1 MTRSYGAGVIRV
13 VLADD
18 HQILLDGLRRLI
30 DSKGDMHVVAT
41 ATDAPTAIDA
51 VREHRP
57 DVLVLD
63 LSMPGGGGLEVAR
76 RLREMEFATKIV
88 ILTMYA
94 EERFVMEAVR
104 LGAAGYVLKRAGDT
118 ELFEAI
124 RAVAAGEAYL
134 TPAAIRL
141 LLITQQNDAGRA
153 EPELSSREREVLR
166 FTARGF
172 SNLEIAERLFVS
184 PKTVDTYRSRV
195 MAKLDLHRRSEL
207 VDYALR
213 HGLLE

>member
-1 MTRSYGAGVIRV
+1 MIRI

-30 DSKGDMHVVAT
+30 NVNADMQVVAT
-41 ATDAPTAIDA
+41 ATDAPSAIEA
-51 VREHRP
+51 VRTHRP
-57 DVLVLD
+57 DVIVLD
-63 LSMPGGGGLEVAR
+63 INMPGGGGLQVAR
-76 RLREMEFATKIV
+76 RVREMELPSKIV
-88 ILTMYA
+88 VLTMYA
-94 EERFVMEAVR
+94 EDRYVMEAVR
-104 LGAAGYVLKRAGDT
+104 LGASGYVLKRSADK
-118 ELFEAI
+118 ELLDAI

-134 TPAAIRL
+134 THAAVRL
-141 LLITQQNDAGRA
+141 LLATQQSEAGRP
-153 EPELSSREREVLR
+153 EPALSTREREVLG

-195 MAKLDLHRRSEL
+195 MAKLDLHRRSQL

>member
-1 MTRSYGAGVIRV
+1 MTPLRV

-18 HQILLDGLRRLI
+18 HQILVDGLRRLI
-30 DSKGDMHVVAT
+30 DATPDLRVVAT
-41 ATDAPTAIDA
+41 ARDAESAIA
-51 VREHRP
+51 VVRQERP

-76 RLREMEFATKIV
+76 RIREMELPTKIV
-88 ILTMYA
+88 VLTMWA
-94 EERFVMEAVR
+94 EDRYVLEAVR
-104 LGAAGYVLKRAGDT
+104 LGVAGYVLKRSADRD
-118 ELFEAI
+118 LLEAI
-124 RAVAAGEAYL
+124 RTVGRGDAYL
-134 TPAAIRL
+134 TPTAVRL
-141 LLITQQNDAGRA
+141 LLATQPP
-153 EPELSSREREVLR
+153 EPEAPALSAREREVLR

-207 VDYALR
+207 VEYALR
-213 HGLLE
+213 HGLME

>member
-1 MTRSYGAGVIRV
+1 MIRI

-18 HQILLDGLRRLI
+18 HQILLAGLRRLI
-30 DSKGDMHVVAT
+30 ESKGDMDVVAT
-41 ATDAPTAIDA
+41 ATDAATAIEA
-51 VREHRP
+51 VRTQRP

-63 LSMPGGGGLEVAR
+63 ISMPGGGLEVAR
-76 RLREMEFATKIV
+76 RVREMELPTKIV

-94 EERFVMEAVR
+94 EDRFVMEAVR
-104 LGAAGYVLKRAGDT
+104 LGAAGYVLKSAADK
-118 ELFEAI
+118 ELIDAI
-124 RAVAAGEAYL
+124 RAVAAGDAYL
-134 TPAAIRL
+134 TPAAVRL
-141 LLITQQNDAGRA
+141 LLATQQNESGRA
-153 EPELSSREREVLR
+153 EPALSPREREVLR

-184 PKTVDTYRSRV
+184 PKTVDTYRSRI

-207 VDYALR
+207 VEYALG

>member
-1 MTRSYGAGVIRV
+1 MIRI

-18 HQILLDGLRRLI
+18 HQILLAGLKRLI
-30 DSKGDMHVVAT
+30 ESKGDMEVVAT
-41 ATDAPTAIDA
+41 AIDA
-51 VREHRP
+51 ASAIEATRTQRP

-63 LSMPGGGGLEVAR
+63 ISMPGGGLEVAR
-76 RLREMEFATKIV
+76 RVREMELPTKIV

-94 EERFVMEAVR
+94 EDRYVMEAVR
-104 LGAAGYVLKRAGDT
+104 LGAAGYVLKRAADK
-118 ELFEAI
+118 ELIDAI
-124 RAVAAGEAYL
+124 RAVAAGDAYL
-134 TPAAIRL
+134 TPAAVRL
-141 LLITQQNDAGRA
+141 LLATQQNDNGRA
-153 EPELSSREREVLR
+153 EPALSPREREVLR

-184 PKTVDTYRSRV
+184 PKTVDTYRSRI

-207 VDYALR
+207 VEYALG

>member
-1 MTRSYGAGVIRV
+1 MIRV

-18 HQILLDGLRRLI
+18 HQILLDGLKRLI
-30 DSKGDMHVVAT
+30 DAKSDMQVVAT
-41 ATDAPTAIDA
+41 ATDAAGAIEA
-51 VREHRP
+51 ARVHRP

-63 LSMPGGGGLEVAR
+63 IAMPGGGGLEVAR
-76 RLREMEFATKIV
+76 RVHEMELPTKIV

-94 EERFVMEAVR
+94 EDRYVMEAVR
-104 LGAAGYVLKRAGDT
+104 LGAAGYVLKRSTDT
-118 ELFEAI
+118 ELAEAI

-134 TPAAIRL
+134 TPAAVRL
-141 LLITQQNDAGRA
+141 LLETQQQEAGRP
-153 EPELSSREREVLR
+153 EPLLSPREREVLR

-184 PKTVDTYRSRV
+184 PKTIDTYRSRI

>member
-1 MTRSYGAGVIRV
+1 MIRI

-18 HQILLDGLRRLI
+18 HQILLAGLKRLI
-30 DSKGDMHVVAT
+30 DSMGDMEVVAT
-41 ATDAPTAIDA
+41 ATDATMAIEA
-51 VREHRP
+51 ARTHRP

-63 LSMPGGGGLEVAR
+63 ISMPGGGLEVAR
-76 RLREMEFATKIV
+76 RVREMELPTKIV

-94 EERFVMEAVR
+94 EDRYVMEAVR
-104 LGAAGYVLKRAGDT
+104 LGAAGYVLKRSADR
-118 ELFEAI
+118 ELIDAI
-124 RAVAAGEAYL
+124 RAVAAGDAYL
-134 TPAAIRL
+134 TPAAVRL
-141 LLITQQNDAGRA
+141 LLATQQNENGRS
-153 EPELSSREREVLR
+153 EPALSPREREVLR

-184 PKTVDTYRSRV
+184 PKTVDTYRSRI

-207 VDYALR
+207 VEYALG

>member
-1 MTRSYGAGVIRV
+1 MIRI

-18 HQILLDGLRRLI
+18 HQILLAGLKRLI
-30 DSKGDMHVVAT
+30 ESKGDMEVVAM
-41 ATDAPTAIDA
+41 ATDATTAIEA
-51 VREHRP
+51 THTHRP

-63 LSMPGGGGLEVAR
+63 ISMPGGGLEVAR
-76 RLREMEFATKIV
+76 RIREMELPTKIV

-94 EERFVMEAVR
+94 EDRYVMEAVR
-104 LGAAGYVLKRAGDT
+104 LGAAGYVLKRAADK
-118 ELFEAI
+118 ELIDAI
-124 RAVAAGEAYL
+124 RAVAAGDAYL
-134 TPAAIRL
+134 TPAAVRL
-141 LLITQQNDAGRA
+141 LLATQQNENGRT
-153 EPELSSREREVLR
+153 EPALSPREREVLR

-184 PKTVDTYRSRV
+184 PKTVDTYRSRI

-207 VDYALR
+207 VEYALG

>member
-1 MTRSYGAGVIRV
+1 MIRV

-18 HQILLDGLRRLI
+18 HQILLAGLKRLI
-30 DSKGDMHVVAT
+30 DSKGDMEVVAM
-41 ATDAPTAIDA
+41 ATDATSAIEA
-51 VREHRP
+51 TRVHRP

-63 LSMPGGGGLEVAR
+63 ISMPGGGLEVAR
-76 RLREMEFATKIV
+76 RVREMELPTKIV

-94 EERFVMEAVR
+94 EDRYVMEAVR
-104 LGAAGYVLKRAGDT
+104 LGAAGYVLKRAADK
-118 ELFEAI
+118 ELIDAI
-124 RAVAAGEAYL
+124 RAVAAGDAYL
-134 TPAAIRL
+134 TPAAVRL
-141 LLITQQNDAGRA
+141 LLATQQNENGRA
-153 EPELSSREREVLR
+153 EPALSPREREVLR

-184 PKTVDTYRSRV
+184 PKTVDTYRSRI

-207 VDYALR
+207 VEYALG

>member
-1 MTRSYGAGVIRV
+1 MIRI

-30 DSKGDMHVVAT
+30 DAKGDMQVVAT
-41 ATDAPTAIDA
+41 ANDVESTLAAT
-51 VREHRP
+51 REHRP

-63 LSMPGGGGLEVAR
+63 ISMPGGGGLEVAR
-76 RLREMEFATKIV
+76 RVREMELPTKLV

-94 EERFVMEAVR
+94 EDRYVMEAVR
-104 LGAAGYVLKRAGDT
+104 LGAAGYVLKRSADT
-118 ELFEAI
+118 ELIEAI
-124 RAVAAGEAYL
+124 RTVAAGEAYL
-134 TPAAIRL
+134 TPAAVRL
-141 LLITQQNDAGRA
+141 LLATQQNETGRM
-153 EPELSSREREVLR
+153 EPALSPREREVLR

-184 PKTVDTYRSRV
+184 PKTVDTYRSRI

-213 HGLLE
+213 HGLIE

>member
-1 MTRSYGAGVIRV
+1 MIRI

-18 HQILLDGLRRLI
+18 HQILLAGLRRLI
-30 DSKGDMHVVAT
+30 DSKGDMEVVAT
-41 ATDAPTAIDA
+41 ATDAATAIEA
-51 VREHRP
+51 ARTHRP

-63 LSMPGGGGLEVAR
+63 ISMPGGGLEVAR
-76 RLREMEFATKIV
+76 RVREMELPTKIV

-94 EERFVMEAVR
+94 EDRYVMEAVR
-104 LGAAGYVLKRAGDT
+104 LGAAGYVLKRAADK
-118 ELFEAI
+118 ELIDAI
-124 RAVAAGEAYL
+124 RAVAAGDAYL
-134 TPAAIRL
+134 TPAAVRL
-141 LLITQQNDAGRA
+141 LLATQQNENGRA
-153 EPELSSREREVLR
+153 EPSLSPREREVLR

-184 PKTVDTYRSRV
+184 PKTVDTYRSRI

-207 VDYALR
+207 VEYALG

>member
-1 MTRSYGAGVIRV
+1 MIRI

-18 HQILLDGLRRLI
+18 HQILLAGLKRLI
-30 DSKGDMHVVAT
+30 ESKGDMEVVAT
-41 ATDAPTAIDA
+41 ATDATSAIEA
-51 VREHRP
+51 TRSHRP

-63 LSMPGGGGLEVAR
+63 ISMPGGGLEVAR
-76 RLREMEFATKIV
+76 RVREMELPTKIV

-94 EERFVMEAVR
+94 EDRYVMEAVR
-104 LGAAGYVLKRAGDT
+104 LGAAGYVLKRAADK
-118 ELFEAI
+118 ELIDAI
-124 RAVAAGEAYL
+124 RAVAAGDAYL
-134 TPAAIRL
+134 TPAAVRL
-141 LLITQQNDAGRA
+141 LLATQQNENGRA
-153 EPELSSREREVLR
+153 EPALSPREREVLR

-184 PKTVDTYRSRV
+184 PKTVDTYRSRI

-207 VDYALR
+207 VEYALG

>member
-1 MTRSYGAGVIRV
+1 MIRV

-30 DSKGDMHVVAT
+30 DAKGDMQVVAT
-41 ATDAPTAIDA
+41 ATDVESTLAAT
-51 VREHRP
+51 REHRP

-63 LSMPGGGGLEVAR
+63 ISMPGGGGLEVAR
-76 RLREMEFATKIV
+76 RVREMELSTKLV
-88 ILTMYA
+88 ILTMYS
-94 EERFVMEAVR
+94 EDRYVMEAVR
-104 LGAAGYVLKRAGDT
+104 LGAAGYVLKRSADT
-118 ELFEAI
+118 ELIDAI
-124 RAVAAGEAYL
+124 RTVAAGEAYL
-134 TPAAIRL
+134 TPAAVRL
-141 LLITQQNDAGRA
+141 LLATQQNETGRT
-153 EPELSSREREVLR
+153 EPALSPREREVLR

-184 PKTVDTYRSRV
+184 PKTVDTYRSRI

-213 HGLLE
+213 HGLIE

>member
-1 MTRSYGAGVIRV
+1 MIRI

-30 DSKGDMHVVAT
+30 IEKGDMQVVAT
-41 ATDAPTAIDA
+41 AIDAPSAIEA

-63 LSMPGGGGLEVAR
+63 ISMPGGGGLEVAR
-76 RLREMEFATKIV
+76 RVREMELGAKIV
-88 ILTMYA
+88 VLTMYA
-94 EERFVMEAVR
+94 EDRYVMEAVR
-104 LGAAGYVLKRAGDT
+104 LGAAGYVLKRSADK
-118 ELFEAI
+118 ELIEAI

-134 TPAAIRL
+134 TPAAVRL
-141 LLITQQNDAGRA
+141 LLATQQTEAGRTEA
-153 EPELSSREREVLR
+153 ALSPREREVLR

-184 PKTVDTYRSRV
+184 PKTVDTYRSRI
-195 MAKLDLHRRSEL
+195 MAKLDLHRRSQI

>member
-1 MTRSYGAGVIRV
+1 MIRV

-18 HQILLDGLRRLI
+18 HQILLAGLKRLI
-30 DSKGDMHVVAT
+30 DSKGDMEVVAM
-41 ATDAPTAIDA
+41 ATDATSAIEA
-51 VREHRP
+51 TRVHRP

-63 LSMPGGGGLEVAR
+63 ISMPGGGLEVAR
-76 RLREMEFATKIV
+76 RVREMELPTKIV

-94 EERFVMEAVR
+94 EDRYVMEAVR
-104 LGAAGYVLKRAGDT
+104 LGAAGYVLKRAADK
-118 ELFEAI
+118 ELIDAI
-124 RAVAAGEAYL
+124 RAVAAGDAYL
-134 TPAAIRL
+134 TPAAVRL
-141 LLITQQNDAGRA
+141 LLATQQNENGRT
-153 EPELSSREREVLR
+153 EPALSPREREVLR

-184 PKTVDTYRSRV
+184 PKTVDTYRSRI

-207 VDYALR
+207 VEYALG

>member
-1 MTRSYGAGVIRV
+1 MIRV
-13 VLADD
+13 MLADD

-30 DSKGDMHVVAT
+30 DSTGDMKVVTT
-41 ATDAPTAIDA
+41 ATDAASAIA
-51 VREHRP
+51 AAQEHRP

-63 LSMPGGGGLEVAR
+63 VSMPGGGLEVAR
-76 RLREMEFATKIV
+76 RLREMELPTKIV
-88 ILTMYA
+88 ILTMFA
-94 EERFVMEAVR
+94 EDRYVMEAVR
-104 LGAAGYVLKRAGDT
+104 LGAAGYVLKRSADR
-118 ELFEAI
+118 ELLEAI

-134 TPAAIRL
+134 TPAAVRL
-141 LLITQQNDAGRA
+141 LLATQQSDNGRA
-153 EPELSSREREVLR
+153 EPTLSPREREVLR

-184 PKTVDTYRSRV
+184 PKTIDTYRSRI

-207 VDYALR
+207 VEYALG

>member
-1 MTRSYGAGVIRV
+1 MIRI

-30 DSKGDMHVVAT
+30 DVNGDMQVVAT
-41 ATDAPTAIDA
+41 ATDAQTAIEA
-51 VREHRP
+51 ARTHRP
-57 DVLVLD
+57 DVIVLD
-63 LSMPGGGGLEVAR
+63 INMPGGGGLEVAR
-76 RLREMEFATKIV
+76 RVREMELPSKIV
-88 ILTMYA
+88 VLTMYA
-94 EERFVMEAVR
+94 EDRYVMEAVR
-104 LGAAGYVLKRAGDT
+104 LGASGYVLKRSADK
-118 ELFEAI
+118 ELLDAI

-134 TPAAIRL
+134 TQAAGRL
-141 LLITQQNDAGRA
+141 LLATQQSDAGRP
-153 EPELSSREREVLR
+153 EPALSSREREVLR

-184 PKTVDTYRSRV
+184 PKTVDTYRSRI
-195 MAKLDLHRRSEL
+195 MAKLDLHRRSQL

>member
-1 MTRSYGAGVIRV
+1 VIRI

-18 HQILLDGLRRLI
+18 HQILLDGLKRLI
-30 DSKGDMHVVAT
+30 DAKGDMQVVAT
-41 ATDAPTAIDA
+41 ANDAASAIEA
-51 VREHRP
+51 TRTHRP

-63 LSMPGGGGLEVAR
+63 ISMPGGGGLEVAR
-76 RLREMEFATKIV
+76 RVHEMELPTRIV
-88 ILTMYA
+88 VLTMYA
-94 EERFVMEAVR
+94 EDRYVMEAVR
-104 LGAAGYVLKRAGDT
+104 LGAAGYVLKRSADK
-118 ELFEAI
+118 ELIEAI

-134 TPAAIRL
+134 TPAAVRL
-141 LLITQQNDAGRA
+141 LLATQHSEGIHP
-153 EPELSSREREVLR
+153 EPALSPREREVLR

-172 SNLEIAERLFVS
+172 SNLEIAGRLFVS
-184 PKTVDTYRSRV
+184 PKTVDTYRSRI

>member
-1 MTRSYGAGVIRV
+1 MIRV

-18 HQILLDGLRRLI
+18 HQILLAGLKRLI
-30 DSKGDMHVVAT
+30 DSKGDMEVVAT
-41 ATDAPTAIDA
+41 ATDATSAIEA
-51 VREHRP
+51 TRVYRP

-63 LSMPGGGGLEVAR
+63 ISMPGGGLEVAR
-76 RLREMEFATKIV
+76 RVREMELPTKIV

-94 EERFVMEAVR
+94 EDRYVMEAVR
-104 LGAAGYVLKRAGDT
+104 LGAAGYVLKRAADK
-118 ELFEAI
+118 ELIDAI
-124 RAVAAGEAYL
+124 RAVAAGDAYL
-134 TPAAIRL
+134 TPAAVRL
-141 LLITQQNDAGRA
+141 LLATQQSENGRT
-153 EPELSSREREVLR
+153 EPALSPREREVLR

-184 PKTVDTYRSRV
+184 PKTVDTYRSRI

-207 VDYALR
+207 VEYALG